1 MGVAVTRPMRPGE
14 AVRRCSCGHVVVAR
28 VGQACPRCG
37 KPLGGDDAPAE
48 GVPVGFVVV
57 AGSRWR
63 RVDVPR
69 TVTVED
75 VGPRSL
81 HARYHDGGRERFGL
95 PAFRKMFVP
104 MGGDK

>member
-1 MGVAVTRPMRPGE
+1 M
-14 AVRRCSCGHVVVAR
+14 RRCICGHVVVAA
-28 VGQACPRCG
+28 VGQRCPRCG
-37 KPLGGDDAPAE
+37 KPLGGEAELAE

-57 AGSRWR
+57 ARSRWR

-95 PAFRKMFVP
+95 PAFRKMFVLI
-104 MGGDK
+104 GGK

>member
-1 MGVAVTRPMRPGE
+1 MRPGE
-14 AVRRCSCGHVVVAR
+14 AVRRCSCGHVVVAA
-28 VGQACPRCG
+28 VGQRCPRCG
-37 KPLGGDDAPAE
+37 KPLGGEAELAE

-57 AGSRWR
+57 ARSRWR

-69 TVTVED
+69 IVTVED

-95 PAFRKMFVP
+95 STFRKMFVP
-104 MGGDK
+104 IGGDK